1 MGRNLEI
8 GKRSTTKLGSDAQR
22 FTVEHGHWGGIFA
35 PAVGHLAGV
44 SKEPDLP
51 RGEALSSAHE
61 DFPTST
67 KALAHQSLAA
77 LCWVFWLASTVPG
90 KAAAAGLVL
99 STTAEEWPQQKAVL
113 CSGDELL
120 HKTRGRAPLVLFLLH
135 GDIRV
140 EVSTSPKSARTRR
153 REGEQ

>member
-1 MGRNLEI
+1 MGRNSEI

-22 FTVEHGHWGGIFA
+22 FTVEHGHRGGIFA

-51 RGEALSSAHE
+51 RGEALSSAQE

-67 KALAHQSLAA
+67 KGLAT

-113 CSGDELL
+113 CSRDELL

>member
-1 MGRNLEI
+1 M
-8 GKRSTTKLGSDAQR
+8 
-22 FTVEHGHWGGIFA
+22 
-35 PAVGHLAGV
+35 

-51 RGEALSSAHE
+51 RGEALSSAQE

-67 KALAHQSLAA
+67 KGLAHQSLAA
-77 LCWVFWLASTVPG
+77 LCWMFWLASTVLG

-99 STTAEEWPQQKAVL
+99 STTAEEWPQQKAVP

-135 GDIRV
+135 GDTRV
-140 EVSTSPKSARTRR
+140 EGSTSPTSAWTRR
-153 REGEQ
+153 RKGEQ